1 MISSEFDAYWQVVLN
16 ELAVTPPAPE
26 EEHLPLRSGARHR
39 TYGVKLTS
47 IGPYRIFAYLSIP
60 EGEGPFPAIYLFP
73 RYMSVVEPLTQGL
86 AAPKREQCVVFALA
100 ARGHRNADRP
110 YAAEFPG
117 MLTDGVEDPATY
129 VFRGVVADC
138 VRGLEY
144 LAARPEVDAERIA
157 AVGLNDLPLLAA
169 GLLPSVRCISAHVGM
184 FYRARELAER
194 TSEYPHEEINDYRRT
209 YPDRAER
216 MFHTLDLFDPLHFAP
231 RLRMAVQIWA
241 ASECAPWGSDE
252 LTALAENLG
261 GPVDVEQGTGS
272 TYKDG
277 LVRERWV
284 SEQLQVEPVLPKIW
298 QRTQAG

>member
-1 MISSEFDAYWQVVLN
+1 MATPAFDSYWQAVLDA
-16 ELAVTPPAPE
+16 LAATPAAAE
-26 EEHLPLRSGARHR
+26 EEHLPLRSGERYR
-39 TYGVKLTS
+39 TYGVRLTS

-60 EGEGPFPAIYLFP
+60 EGDGPFPAIYLFP

-117 MLTDGVEDPATY
+117 MLTDGVEDPGRY

-144 LAARPEVDAERIA
+144 LTARPEVDCECIA
-157 AVGLNDLPLLAA
+157 AIGLNDLPLLAA
-169 GLLPSVRCISAHVGM
+169 GLLPKVRCVSAHAGM

-209 YPDRAER
+209 YPDRAEP
-216 MFHTLDLFDPLHFAP
+216 MFETLDLFDPLHFAS
-231 RLRMAVQIWA
+231 RLKMPVQVWA
-241 ASECAPWGSDE
+241 ASECAPWGSD
-252 LTALAENLG
+252 ALAPLAERLC
-261 GPVDVEQGTGS
+261 GPVDLQQGTGS

-277 LVRERWV
+277 LVRERWI

-298 QRTQAG
+298 QRAQAG

>member
-1 MISSEFDAYWQVVLN
+1 MAPTGFDPYWQTVSD
-16 ELAVTPPAPE
+16 ELAATPAAAE
-26 EEHLPLRSGARHR
+26 EEHVPLRSGERHR

-60 EGEGPFPAIYLFP
+60 EGEGPFPAVYLFP

-86 AAPKREQCVVFALA
+86 PARKREQCVVFALA

-117 MLTDGVEDPATY
+117 MLTDGVDDPARY
-129 VFRGVVADC
+129 VFGGVVADC

-169 GLLPSVRCISAHVGM
+169 GLLPKVRCVSAHVGI

-209 YPDRAER
+209 YPERAER
-216 MFHTLDLFDPLHFAP
+216 MFQTLDLFDPMHFAP
-231 RLRMAVQIWA
+231 RLRMPVQLWA
-241 ASECAPWGSDE
+241 ATECAPWGADV
-252 LTALAENLG
+252 LAPLAEVLG
-261 GPVDVEQGTGS
+261 GPVDMQQGTGS

-277 LVRERWV
+277 LVRERWI
-284 SEQLQVEPVLPKIW
+284 SQQLQVEPVLPKIW
-298 QRTQAG
+298 QRAQTG